1 MALGRTAKYYRDNP
15 EARKKHRAYQKN
27 IIKKI
32 LLLDKEL
39 EIIVKTEDLELMVI
53 MTA

>member
-15 EARKKHRAYQKN
+15 EARKSIELIKKN
-27 IIKKI
+27 IIKKN